1 MNPFEEAVAYAS
13 AHEVDW
19 TRDPLAEPARWGI
32 HLADPA
38 PWNRL
43 LGPVHARGGVSGVIL
58 QSGQV
63 RCAWGEPHRADLT
76 FSVAKTY
83 LALLAGL
90 AHARGLLPDPDAPV
104 VSQLPGIGFDSAHNR
119 GITWAH
125 LLSQTSEWEGDCFG
139 VPETVDRYRTVALD
153 PQPAAGRKGDARP
166 LGAPGSH
173 WEYNDVRINQLSL
186 ALQHL
191 WRRPLPEVFEQEVL
205 RPLGARDAFAWRG
218 YDGVWVDLP
227 ATATEPAQRIACTPG
242 GSHWGGGVSISA
254 HDQALVGQLLLRQ
267 GRAVIDGREQALI
280 PEAWVRR
287 MATPQP
293 LAPFYGW
300 LTWLNPGRRQFPAA
314 SADSVLMMG
323 AGGHFVWV
331 EPAHDAV
338 VVVRWLDAA
347 CFGGF
352 VERVAAGLATAAS
365 T

>member
-1 MNPFEEAVAYAS
+1 MP
-13 AHEVDW
+13 
-19 TRDPLAEPARWGI
+19 
-32 HLADPA
+32 
-38 PWNRL
+38 
-43 LGPVHARGGVSGVIL
+43 
-58 QSGQV
+58 
-63 RCAWGEPHRADLT
+63 
-76 FSVAKTY
+76 
-83 LALLAGL
+83 
-90 AHARGLLPDPDAPV
+90 
-104 VSQLPGIGFDSAHNR
+104 
-119 GITWAH
+119 
-125 LLSQTSEWEGDCFG
+125 
-139 VPETVDRYRTVALD
+139 
-153 PQPAAGRKGDARP
+153 
-166 LGAPGSH
+166 
-173 WEYNDVRINQLSL
+173 
-186 ALQHL
+186 
-191 WRRPLPEVFEQEVL
+191 
-205 RPLGARDAFAWRG
+205 
-218 YDGVWVDLP
+218 
-227 ATATEPAQRIACTPG
+227 CTPG

-267 GRAVIDGREQALI
+267 GRAVIGGREQVLI

-352 VERVAAGLATAAS
+352 VERVAAGWASAAG